1 VFSGFS
7 KAAEELQPAFLNPRG
22 EFLFILNFQASLEKP
37 VRIPAGGFKK
47 ASCFREI
54 SVNSKAFW

>member
-7 KAAEELQPAFLNPRG
+7 KATDELQPAFLNPHG
-22 EFLFILNFQASLEKP
+22 EFLFILNFQAALEKP

-47 ASCFREI
+47 ASC
-54 SVNSKAFW
+54 SSLAAL